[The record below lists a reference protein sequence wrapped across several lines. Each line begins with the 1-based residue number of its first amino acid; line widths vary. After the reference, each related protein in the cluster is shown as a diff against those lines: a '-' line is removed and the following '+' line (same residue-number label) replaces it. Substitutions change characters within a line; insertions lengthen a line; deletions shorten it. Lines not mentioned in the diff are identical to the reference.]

1 LTDSTVD
8 DRRAALAA
16 AAVAAALI
24 AQQVAGKA
32 TRDALFLSTFPVSA
46 LPRIVIVSALL
57 SGLVVLGWARLLR
70 RRGPY
75 PLMPLAFVASGL
87 TMFAIALAASRAPAL
102 AIVATY
108 LHVAVLGP
116 VLISGFWSLLNERF
130 DPRAAK
136 RTFARVAAYGALG
149 GLTGG
154 LLAER
159 VAAWVG
165 AAAMLPVLGGLHLAC
180 AAFAAGVRPTPIA
193 SAEIGK
199 PLPFEDVRAVLHT
212 PYLRSLGVLVLLGAV
227 SAALLDYAFKANA
240 VHALSGVGR
249 LMRLFSAYHA
259 GVALLAFAVQ
269 LLASRRIL
277 ERAGLARTVAT
288 LPLVTF
294 AGGVMAGWLPGLAST
309 VIARGSEGVLRNSL
323 FRSGYELLFTPIP
336 ARLRRA
342 SKIFI
347 DVGFERAGDALGG
360 ALVTVL
366 LAIGIADPSRALPW
380 ITAGLSILA
389 VIVALRIHR
398 GYVTTL
404 ESSLLAGDVALDPE
418 VVSDATT
425 RSVALHTQSLRA
437 LMNRASAPFD
447 AISPAAPAVSL
458 SRNPDLMA
466 QRIDLAPFGVAADPR
481 RAPSPSTSP
490 PPAPLAGAATK
501 PSDERRLLERA
512 ADLASHDATR
522 IRAALAERLE
532 GPLVPYALA
541 LLERAD
547 LAPEVLVALR
557 PLVADIAGQLGDAL
571 IERARPLAARRR
583 IARLLGATT
592 TPRTI
597 EALLHGLDDASFEV
611 RHACGMALA
620 HMRSAD
626 ATLVFDSDRVF
637 AVARREV
644 EVEEGVWRGRR
655 DMDRLN
661 DGSAITDAYLSV
673 RASASLEH
681 VFAVL
686 SLALAHRPLRIA
698 FRGVSGDDPMSRGLA
713 LEYLESVLPSDIRD
727 RLWPFLEVDSR
738 VPRTQRVREDILAE
752 LLRSHESIAIRMSEL
767 GGDAQP

>member
-1 LTDSTVD
+1 LADSTVG
-8 DRRAALAA
+8 DRHAALAA

-57 SGLVVLGWARLLR
+57 SGLVVLGWSRLLR

-87 TMFAIALAASRAPAL
+87 TMLVIALAASRAPAL

-136 RTFARVAAYGALG
+136 KTFARVAAYGALG
-149 GLTGG
+149 GLAGG

-159 VAAWVG
+159 VAAWAG
-165 AAAMLPVLGGLHLAC
+165 TAAMLPVLGGLHLTC
-180 AAFAAGVRPTPIA
+180 AVFAAGVRPSPIA
-193 SAEIGK
+193 SAEIVK
-199 PLPFEDVRAVLHT
+199 PLPFEDVRAVLRT

-366 LAIGIADPSRALPW
+366 LAIGIADPSLALPW

-404 ESSLLAGDVALDPE
+404 ESSLLAGEIALDPE

-437 LMNRASAPFD
+437 LMNRAPALLD
-447 AISPAAPAVSL
+447 AVSPAAPVVSL
-458 SRNPDLMA
+458 GRNPDLMA
-466 QRIDLAPFGVAADPR
+466 QRIDLAPFGVVADPR
-481 RAPSPSTSP
+481 QTPSTSL
-490 PPAPLAGAATK
+490 PLAPIAGAGTK

-522 IRAALAERLE
+522 IRGALVERLE

-541 LLERAD
+541 LLERGD
-547 LAPEVLVALR
+547 LAPEVLGALR

-571 IERARPLAARRR
+571 VERARPLAARRR
-583 IARLLGATT
+583 IARLLGTT
-592 TPRTI
+592 STPRTI

-611 RHACGMALA
+611 RHACGTALA

-644 EVEEGVWRGRR
+644 EVEESVWRGRR

-661 DGSAITDAYLSV
+661 DGGSAITDAYLSV

-686 SLALAHRPLRIA
+686 SLVLAHRPLRIA